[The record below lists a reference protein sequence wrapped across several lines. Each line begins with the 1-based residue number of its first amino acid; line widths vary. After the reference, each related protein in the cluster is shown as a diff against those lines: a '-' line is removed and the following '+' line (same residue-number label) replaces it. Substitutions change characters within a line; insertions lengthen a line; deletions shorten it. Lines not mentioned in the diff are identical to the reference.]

1 MRERLT
7 KSEMAIMEI
16 LWEEGKGLT
25 ATEIVNIAGEKK
37 TWKDSSIHLLINKLL
52 DKGVIEVVGFRKT
65 MKNYA
70 RTFFPVDS
78 KQKYIVNQ
86 ITDGMSEE
94 ERKKLYEYPIYD
106 RLINELELEK
116 DTTEGRDI
124 NSSIRSK
131 NKINRGIESQVIKNI
146 SIDNKIKEY
155 KQWKELIDN
164 VLQEFRKC
172 DKTKL
177 KVIEYKFFGNIPEDI
192 IADEL
197 YVSKTTVRTY
207 INDIYFEIGILAS
220 LNNLISS
227 NILKL

>member
-1 MRERLT
+1 MVT
-7 KSEMAIMEI
+7 K
-16 LWEEGKGLT
+16 K
-25 ATEIVNIAGEKK
+25 VKK
-37 TWKDSSIHLLINKLL
+37 II
-52 DKGVIEVVGFRKT
+52 
-65 MKNYA
+65 
-70 RTFFPVDS
+70 
-78 KQKYIVNQ
+78 
-86 ITDGMSEE
+86 
-94 ERKKLYEYPIYD
+94 RKKLYEYPIYD

-124 NSSIRSK
+124 NSSIRRK

-177 KVIEYKFFGNIPEDI
+177 KVIEYKFFGNITEDI

>member
-1 MRERLT
+1 MVT
-7 KSEMAIMEI
+7 K
-16 LWEEGKGLT
+16 K
-25 ATEIVNIAGEKK
+25 VKK
-37 TWKDSSIHLLINKLL
+37 II
-52 DKGVIEVVGFRKT
+52 
-65 MKNYA
+65 
-70 RTFFPVDS
+70 
-78 KQKYIVNQ
+78 
-86 ITDGMSEE
+86 
-94 ERKKLYEYPIYD
+94 RKKLYEYPIYD
-106 RLINELELEK
+106 RVINELELEK

-197 YVSKTTVRTY
+197 YVSKTVRTY
-207 INDIYFEIGILAS
+207 INDIYFEIGLLAS
-220 LNNLISS
+220 FNNLINKSIMTS
-227 NILKL
+227 

>member
-1 MRERLT
+1 MVT
-7 KSEMAIMEI
+7 K
-16 LWEEGKGLT
+16 K
-25 ATEIVNIAGEKK
+25 VKK
-37 TWKDSSIHLLINKLL
+37 II
-52 DKGVIEVVGFRKT
+52 
-65 MKNYA
+65 
-70 RTFFPVDS
+70 
-78 KQKYIVNQ
+78 
-86 ITDGMSEE
+86 
-94 ERKKLYEYPIYD
+94 RKKLYEYPIYD

-116 DTTEGRDI
+116 DTIEGRYI

-155 KQWKELIDN
+155 KQWKELIDI

-207 INDIYFEIGILAS
+207 INDIYFEIGLLAS
-220 LNNLISS
+220 FNNLINKSIMTS
-227 NILKL
+227 